1 MSRDEKCISRYG
13 GPGRLKKAC
22 IKRQCVVISQVRS
35 NSPLVS
41 DEHLS
46 NSLSLF
52 DPQIG
57 SDSGSVSETKS
68 GTVAVKSEPVFQ
80 HSLKPQPVTISSSGL
95 TVPVSVGQTVSAP
108 VPGPAPTILSWP
120 PGAPYAPGQTFQVAV
135 QQPVQFAFQPGTFQ
149 PGVGGVGQPQI
160 QYATAGQIQQLTAS
174 QLGAV

>member
-1 MSRDEKCISRYG
+1 M
-13 GPGRLKKAC
+13 
-22 IKRQCVVISQVRS
+22 
-35 NSPLVS
+35 
-41 DEHLS
+41 
-46 NSLSLF
+46 
-52 DPQIG
+52 
-57 SDSGSVSETKS
+57 
-68 GTVAVKSEPVFQ
+68 AVKSDPIY
-80 HSLKPQPVTISSSGL
+80 SPSIKPQPVTISSSGL

-149 PGVGGVGQPQI
+149 AGAGQPQI